1 MSESDDTRAEATVEA
16 VGDLDDAPLETDPE
30 DLWDDFHAVVNM
42 TSRELRDWLRT
53 EESTPDAE
61 PGPGGGGGD
70 LTSTGHQVLEV
81 LGKRRGDLTSADR
94 AVMAHVVRSVR
105 AQRGDEPEP
114 TAGDAAWRHALMAL
128 GHDPLK
134 PTA

>member
-1 MSESDDTRAEATVEA
+1 MSESDDTQAEAALEA
-16 VGDLDDAPLETDPE
+16 VGDLDGAPLEIDPE

-42 TSRELRDWLRT
+42 SSHELRDWLRT
-53 EESTPDAE
+53 EEATPDAE
-61 PGPGGGGGD
+61 PGPGGD
-70 LTSTGHQVLEV
+70 LTRTGHQVLEV
-81 LGKRRGDLTSADR
+81 LGKRRGDLTREDR
-94 AVMAHVVRSVR
+94 AVMAHVVRTVR

-114 TAGDAAWRHALMAL
+114 TAGDTAWRHALMAL